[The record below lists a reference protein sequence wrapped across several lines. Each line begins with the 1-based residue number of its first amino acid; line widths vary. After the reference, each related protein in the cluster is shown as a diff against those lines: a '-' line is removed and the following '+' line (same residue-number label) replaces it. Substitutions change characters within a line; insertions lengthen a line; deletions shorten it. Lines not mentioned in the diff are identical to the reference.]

1 MDTKSYIDELVS
13 NSRIAQSKYEKFT
26 QEQVNEIVRE
36 IGKVVYD
43 RAEELAKMTVEETRM
58 GVFEDKVAKN
68 KGKSKVIWNNLKDKK
83 SIGILEEDKEN
94 AIIKVAKPKGVIGA
108 ITPCTN
114 PIVTPMCN
122 AMFALKGG
130 NSIIISP
137 HPRSKKCSKYI
148 VDLFNEAIAKF
159 RAPENLIQIIEEPS
173 IDLSLELMKSAD
185 VVVATGGMGMVKSAY
200 SSGKP
205 AYGVGAGNVQCI
217 IDRNTDIK
225 EAVTKIVA
233 GRTFDNGIICS
244 GEQSAIIPKE
254 IYELTIEE
262 FKKNG
267 AFYVSDEKTIEKFA
281 KVIFIDGKINGKIV
295 GQSVQFIANLAG
307 VDIPKDT
314 KVIILKARGKGFED
328 VLCKE
333 KMCPVMISFEYD
345 HFNEAVEI
353 AQSNL
358 NLEGKGHSCAIHS
371 NNKEHIKYAAA
382 NLTVSRLVVNQPSS
396 TSAGGTLY
404 NGFAPTTTLGCGSWG
419 NNSIS
424 ENLDYKHL
432 INVSRVGFY
441 NEKATAPTDEEIWRN
456 EEALGKA
463 LN

>member
-1 MDTKSYIDELVS
+1 MDTKSYIEELVS
-13 NSRIAQSKYEKFT
+13 KSRIAQSKYENFT

-36 IGKVVYD
+36 IAKVVYD
-43 RAEELAKMTVEETRM
+43 RAEELAKMAVEETGM
-58 GVFEDKVAKN
+58 GVYKDKVAKN

-83 SIGILEEDKEN
+83 SIGILEEDEEN

-108 ITPCTN
+108 VTPCTN

-137 HPRSKKCSKYI
+137 HPRSKKCSKY
-148 VDLFNEAIAKF
+148 VVELFNEVIEKF
-159 RAPENLIQIIEEPS
+159 GAPENLIQIIDEPS

-217 IDRNTDIK
+217 IDRDIDIK
-225 EAVTKIVA
+225 EAVTKIVT

-254 IYELTIEE
+254 LYARTIEE

-267 AFYVSDEKTIEKFA
+267 AFYVSDEKIIEKFA
-281 KVIFIDGKINGKIV
+281 SVIFIDGKINGKIV

-307 VDIPKDT
+307 VDVPKDT
-314 KVIILKARGKGFED
+314 KVIVLKARGKGFED

-333 KMCPVMISFEYD
+333 KMCPVMIAFEYGN
-345 HFNEAVEI
+345 FNEAVEI
-353 AQSNL
+353 AQANL
-358 NLEGKGHSCAIHS
+358 DVEGKGHSCAIHS
-371 NNKEHIKYAAA
+371 NNKDNIKHAAT

-424 ENLDYKHL
+424 ENLDFKHL

-441 NEKATAPTDEEIWRN
+441 NEKAKAPTDEEIWEN
-456 EEALGKA
+456 EEALSKS

>member
-1 MDTKSYIDELVS
+1 MDTKSYIEELVS
-13 NSRIAQSKYEKFT
+13 KSRIAQSKYENFT

-36 IGKVVYD
+36 IAKVVYD
-43 RAEELAKMTVEETRM
+43 RAEELAKMAVEETGM
-58 GVFEDKVAKN
+58 GVYEDKVAKN
-68 KGKSKVIWNNLKDKK
+68 RGKSKVIWNNLKDKK
-83 SIGILEEDKEN
+83 SIGILEEDEEN

-108 ITPCTN
+108 VTPCTN

-137 HPRSKKCSKYI
+137 HPRSKKCSKY
-148 VDLFNEAIAKF
+148 VVELFNEVIEKF
-159 RAPENLIQIIEEPS
+159 GAPENLIQIIDEPS

-217 IDRNTDIK
+217 IDRDIDIK
-225 EAVTKIVA
+225 EAVTKIVT

-254 IYELTIEE
+254 LYARTIEE

-267 AFYVSDEKTIEKFA
+267 AFYVSDEKIIEKFA
-281 KVIFIDGKINGKIV
+281 SVIFIDGKINGKIV

-307 VDIPKDT
+307 VDVPKDT
-314 KVIILKARGKGFED
+314 KVIVLKARGKGFED

-333 KMCPVMISFEYD
+333 KMCPVMIAFEYGN
-345 HFNEAVEI
+345 FNEAVEI
-353 AQSNL
+353 AQANL
-358 NLEGKGHSCAIHS
+358 DVEGKGHSCAIHS
-371 NNKEHIKYAAA
+371 NNKDNIKHAAT

-424 ENLDYKHL
+424 ENLDFKHL

-441 NEKATAPTDEEIWRN
+441 NEKAKAPTDEEIWEN
-456 EEALGKA
+456 EEALSKS

>member
-1 MDTKSYIDELVS
+1 MDTKSYIEELVS
-13 NSRIAQSKYEKFT
+13 KSRIAQSKYEKFT

-36 IGKVVYD
+36 LGKVVYD
-43 RAEELAKMTVEETRM
+43 RSEELAKMAVEETRM

-137 HPRSKKCSKYI
+137 HPRSKKCSKYV

-159 RAPENLIQIIEEPS
+159 GAPENLIQIIEEPS

-217 IDRNTDIK
+217 IDRNIDIK
-225 EAVTKIVA
+225 EAVTKIVT

-254 IYELTIEE
+254 IYEKTIEE

-267 AFYVSDEKTIEKFA
+267 AFYVSDEKTIKKFSN
-281 KVIFIDGKINGKIV
+281 VIFIDGKINGKIV
-295 GQSVQFIANLAG
+295 GQSVQFIANLAE
-307 VDIPKDT
+307 VDVPKDT

-333 KMCPVMISFEYD
+333 KMCPVMISFEYEN
-345 HFNEAVEI
+345 FNEAVEI

-358 NLEGKGHSCAIHS
+358 NVEGKGHSCAIHS
-371 NNKEHIKYAAA
+371 NNKDNIKYAAS

-441 NEKATAPTDEEIWRN
+441 NTKVKAPTDEEIWGN
-456 EEALGKA
+456 KEALAKS